1 MQTSDEVLETE
12 RLVLRRLTMD
22 DVDALMGIFSD
33 PEAMRFYPSTRDRE
47 GVEDWVRWV
56 QKSYEENG
64 FGLWACILKDG
75 DSFAGQCGIMPQ
87 EVEGKVE
94 PEIGWLFLRKYWGR
108 GLASE
113 AARASRDYG
122 FEHLGL
128 DRIISLPAPENVRS
142 CRVAENAG
150 LSLEKEV
157 FMERWGKKVCVYA
170 IEKGSG
176 RTALTG

>member
-1 MQTSDEVLETE
+1 MDAAEKVLETE
-12 RLVLRRLTMD
+12 RLLLRRLTMD
-22 DVDALMGIFSD
+22 DVDDLLGIFSD

-56 QKSYEENG
+56 LGSYEENG
-64 FGLWACILKDG
+64 FGLWACILKDE
-75 DSFAGQCGIMPQ
+75 DRFAGQCGIMPQ

-113 AARASRDYG
+113 AARACRDYG

-128 DRIISLPAPENVRS
+128 GRIISLPAPENIRS

-150 LSLEKEV
+150 LSLEREV
-157 FMERWGKKVCVYA
+157 WMERWNKTACIYA
-170 IEKGSG
+170 VQKP
-176 RTALTG
+176 A